1 MAVVYSGNDKIGYSA
16 TNMRTRSDA
25 EIAAQS
31 GPFGTSRPSVSGS
44 GNPSQS
50 RLDLAGLVSGGIAKA
65 KSGISSLFGGGST
78 TNLGASVSFGSTTAN
93 ESGTDWRVRVSIHPD
108 SGILYRDTSPGILAI
123 LQTTDGVIF
132 PYVPSVT
139 VSYAA
144 KYGTQQLTHTNY
156 TNYFY
161 EASEVNAIN
170 INGDFAVQ
178 NTDDAT
184 YFLAVL
190 QFFRATT
197 KMFYGQSGAFQGSPP
212 PIVYLDGFGAHYLPH
227 VPCVVTQFSHTMP
240 ADVDYLEVASGTTYT
255 DSSGTGYDDYGN
267 PSTVATAST
276 AEGATPGQSF
286 TRIPT
291 MSSISL
297 SLQPVYSR
305 AKQTTFD
312 YAAFARGDLISK
324 GML

>member
-1 MAVVYSGNDKIGYSA
+1 MPVVEESKQGLFANPSYGSGGLGGGSSSPVTA
-16 TNMRTRSDA
+16 
-25 EIAAQS
+25 
-31 GPFGTSRPSVSGS
+31 GS

-50 RLDLAGLVSGGIAKA
+50 RLDLAGLVSGGVAKI
-65 KSGISSLFGGGST
+65 KSSISGLFSKGAATTGGPD
-78 TNLGASVSFGSTTAN
+78 VSFGSTSAN
-93 ESGTDWRVRVSIHPD
+93 ESGTDWRVRISIHPD
-108 SGILYRDTSPGILAI
+108 SGILYRDTDPGILSI

-139 VSYAA
+139 VSYSA

-161 EASEVNAIN
+161 ESSEVSAIN
-170 INGDFAVQ
+170 ITGDFAVQ
-178 NTDDAT
+178 DTDDAT

-212 PIVYLDGFGAHYLPH
+212 PIVYLDGFGVHYLPH

-240 ADVDYLEVASGTTYT
+240 ADVDYLEVATGPANNKQDLSDTYGA
-255 DSSGTGYDDYGN
+255 DSY
-267 PSTVATAST
+267 VASVAST
-276 AEGATPGQSF
+276 PSAEGASPGQSF
-286 TRIPT
+286 TRVPT
-291 MSSISL
+291 MSSITL

>member
-1 MAVVYSGNDKIGYSA
+1 MPVVEESKQGLFSNPTYGSSGLGNNSA
-16 TNMRTRSDA
+16 APVT
-25 EIAAQS
+25 
-31 GPFGTSRPSVSGS
+31 SGS
-44 GNPSQS
+44 INPSQS
-50 RLDLAGLVSGGIAKA
+50 RLNLAGLVSGGVAKI
-65 KSGISSLFGGGST
+65 KSGITGLFSKGTSMTGGPG
-78 TNLGASVSFGSTTAN
+78 GPSVSFGSTMAN

-108 SGILYRDTSPGILAI
+108 SGILYRDTSPGILTI

-156 TNYFY
+156 TSYFY
-161 EASEVNAIN
+161 ESSEVNSIN

-178 NTDDAT
+178 DTDDAT

-197 KMFYGQSGAFQGSPP
+197 KMFYGKSGAFQGSPP

-240 ADVDYLEVASGTTYT
+240 ADVDYLEVATGSTYT
-255 DSSGTGYDDYGN
+255 DSSGTGYDAYGN
-267 PSTVATAST
+267 PSSVTST
-276 AEGATPGQSF
+276 GSAEGASPGQSF
-286 TRIPT
+286 TRVPT

-305 AKQTTFD
+305 AKQTSFD